1 LFWTIAVPDHA
12 VEADVEDAEAR
23 LKLSNLSISDYGA
36 IPNGLFHF
44 ALPSAGTV
52 SMDLRWFGAKKR
64 GSFSNPSNPFRMD
77 FVQTDAHLTWSGRT
91 GADTFHTTEGA
102 QTVNFAQIANER
114 NGVFFG
120 EHGEDSDSGS
130 DD

>member
-1 LFWTIAVPDHA
+1 M
-12 VEADVEDAEAR
+12 EDAEAR
-23 LKLSNLSISDYGA
+23 LKLSNLSIADYGA

-44 ALPSAGTV
+44 APPSAGTV
-52 SMDLRWFGAKKR
+52 SFDLRWFGATKR
-64 GSFSNPSNPFRMD
+64 GSFSDPTKPFRMD
-77 FVQTDAHLTWSGRT
+77 FVQTGAHLTWSGRT
-91 GADTFHTTEGA
+91 GGDNFHTTGGS

-120 EHGEDSDSGS
+120 EED